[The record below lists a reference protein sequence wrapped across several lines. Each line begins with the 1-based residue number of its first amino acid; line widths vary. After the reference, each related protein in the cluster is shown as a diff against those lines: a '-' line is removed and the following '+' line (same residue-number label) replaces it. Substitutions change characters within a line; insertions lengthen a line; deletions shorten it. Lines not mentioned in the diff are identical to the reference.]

1 MKRIEFVKSLVGIY
15 GLTNISTL
23 EIKQYEKV
31 YLKQFF
37 VRGFQYYEGP
47 KCIDEINKS
56 GLIELVREPEN
67 TVDKR
72 AIALYFN
79 KKKIG
84 FVPRESN
91 KTISILMDTDLLE
104 FHAEI
109 TNIEPEADHWE
120 QIRVAIYAL
129 KEIKNNEDWK
139 KIEPYAALKTP
150 KYYSL
155 KSEDDTL
162 TRISTISNYESES
175 LPRIKADIYFEKKWS
190 KSNEYDEASLVYYS
204 LDSIDEFEKE
214 LNSVDTMQTII
225 PFITQQEEDL
235 LMEKIN
241 FHYNQKKEYLK
252 QERFFVFDINKLM
265 DNNFIA
271 TGIKPVVGEY
281 GLPYFE
287 VVFEDKNNT
296 ISRLKKLGFAQT
308 NKLKNRKLIHYLKEF
323 QTNFNGKKSN

>member
-15 GLTNISTL
+15 GLTNVSTL

-67 TVDKR
+67 PVDKR

-109 TNIEPEADHWE
+109 TNIEPEAEHWE

-162 TRISTISNYESES
+162 TRISTIGNYESES

-225 PFITQQEEDL
+225 PFISQQEEDL

-271 TGIKPVVGEY
+271 TGIKQVVGEY

-287 VVFEDKNNT
+287 VVFEDKSNT
-296 ISRLKKLGFAQT
+296 ISRLKKLGFASTTKMT
-308 NKLKNRKLIHYLKEF
+308 NKE
-323 QTNFNGKKSN
+323 